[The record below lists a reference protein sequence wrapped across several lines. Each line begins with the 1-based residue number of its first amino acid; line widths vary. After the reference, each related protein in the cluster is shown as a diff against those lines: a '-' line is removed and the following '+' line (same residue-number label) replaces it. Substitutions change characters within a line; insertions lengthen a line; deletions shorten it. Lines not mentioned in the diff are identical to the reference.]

1 MKTKPS
7 CPKANFHLRYFRIY
21 RLHVSQEEIARRA
34 GLKLRSYQRHESANT
49 LPLNKDKRAKLLE
62 VFCA

>member
-7 CPKANFHLRYFRIY
+7 CPLCNFDMKYHRVYRMKAT
-21 RLHVSQEEIARRA
+21 QEEMALASGI
-34 GLKLRSYQRHESANT
+34 KLRSYQRNESANT